1 LVDAGTLSHEGLC
14 PDMGSLIDGQ
24 WVDKWRDTQ
33 STGGRHVQPD
43 AAVRNWITADGEPGP
58 SGDGGFKAEA
68 DRYH

>member
-1 LVDAGTLSHEGLC
+1 
-14 PDMGSLIDGQ
+14 MGSLIDGQ